1 MTALEPPRSLAVL
14 TRSESNP
21 SSASTITIGQTSPPS
36 SPEEIE
42 MRLEE
47 VPVRNEVQAAGKHS
61 LGRLYS
67 SKSMPGLKGQKDA
80 PGSWKARTLSGGDSN
95 PVVMPRPAA
104 PRSRPSLPI
113 PATKPSK
120 VEGSKSNG
128 GGFSAFIRK
137 LTGRSA
143 SPPKVKLAAP
153 QSARPEPRRIPSRSL
168 AAPPMTRSSS
178 ASSAPIKP
186 SLTPL
191 KVDVRLDTLAPA
203 SAPAAPQP
211 GTIRAGP
218 FPTSPKRPLERPE
231 PVDPCQIPLPP
242 SPQLSPIHDDETSD
256 GEEVDTV
263 SEMGSSSTSVSRDDT
278 TLKRTKPSG
287 MLSLQGFDFD
297 EEDEEEELAEREAS
311 ENGDMVRD
319 LRPIRIP
326 SNSGR
331 SGLGS
336 AYPDT
341 PASANSA
348 IEEIVTPTSSEGSP
362 PRGFSTK
369 LAGSSPPRKAPI
381 GTSLGADLGRKES
394 KWRKSIMGLSDIT
407 ANKKTLS
414 KRTSTREPP
423 TSYDAYLAHQK
434 RMANNRQSC
443 APTLHSQASVAAEA
457 REIRDRDESDM
468 AEVFFCS

>member
-1 MTALEPPRSLAVL
+1 
-14 TRSESNP
+14 
-21 SSASTITIGQTSPPS
+21 
-36 SPEEIE
+36 
-42 MRLEE
+42 
-47 VPVRNEVQAAGKHS
+47 
-61 LGRLYS
+61 
-67 SKSMPGLKGQKDA
+67 
-80 PGSWKARTLSGGDSN
+80 
-95 PVVMPRPAA
+95 
-104 PRSRPSLPI
+104 
-113 PATKPSK
+113 
-120 VEGSKSNG
+120 
-128 GGFSAFIRK
+128 
-137 LTGRSA
+137 
-143 SPPKVKLAAP
+143 
-153 QSARPEPRRIPSRSL
+153 
-168 AAPPMTRSSS
+168 
-178 ASSAPIKP
+178 
-186 SLTPL
+186 
-191 KVDVRLDTLAPA
+191 VRLDTLAPA

-211 GTIRAGP
+211 GTVRAGP

-394 KWRKSIMGLSDIT
+394 KWRKSIMGLSDV
-407 ANKKTLS
+407 S
-414 KRTSTREPP
+414 VTSGRW
-423 TSYDAYLAHQK
+423 A
-434 RMANNRQSC
+434 
-443 APTLHSQASVAAEA
+443 
-457 REIRDRDESDM
+457 ESDKPDHGEQEDLVE
-468 AEVFFCS
+468 ANVNERATDLLRRVPRAPEEDGEQPPELRAYAAQPSERGSGSARDP